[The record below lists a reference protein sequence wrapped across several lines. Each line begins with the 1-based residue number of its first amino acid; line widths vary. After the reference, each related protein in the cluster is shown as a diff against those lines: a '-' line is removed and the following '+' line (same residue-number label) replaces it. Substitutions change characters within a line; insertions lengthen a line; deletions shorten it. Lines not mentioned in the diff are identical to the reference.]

1 MLKLIISLPWHGNA
15 HVLDVLE
22 KVFDPIQP
30 SHDYHFSK
38 AEVEDGVGS
47 VVVEEA
53 EHEDAGG
60 EAAGETSK
68 EGKDATEWKVG
79 IQYFEIT
86 IDRLTMVNLVM

>member
-1 MLKLIISLPWHGNA
+1 MFLPWHGNA

-68 EGKDATEWKVG
+68 EGKDATE
-79 IQYFEIT
+79 YLEIT
-86 IDRLTMVNLVM
+86 PDRLTMVNLVM